1 MHTNSC
7 LHTHH
12 LYEACIVMPN
22 KRCYMHMHAYEHL
35 PSYPTR
41 YEAASL
47 WRCCTGTVATIG
59 SRHNS
64 KCHAMQCDAMPQ
76 YKCHLQNPNTTYS
89 IMTREQAMIIYTER
103 CIKSLFNINSINHD
117 WIIESHVCQV
127 STKSFS
133 ISCYLWVTFVLTGIG

>member
-47 WRCCTGTVATIG
+47 WRCCTGTVAAIKRRHNSKCQYTIIQIHNAYAIQMPCLLPSYPTRYEAASLWRCCTGTVATIG

-76 YKCHLQNPNTTYS
+76 GKYHLQKIQIPHTS
-89 IMTREQAMIIYTER
+89 WWIRE
-103 CIKSLFNINSINHD
+103 
-117 WIIESHVCQV
+117 
-127 STKSFS
+127 
-133 ISCYLWVTFVLTGIG
+133 